1 MLISDW
7 SSDVCSSELVAP
19 PRAMVAAIGRGSP
32 APPASPGNLPPILAH
47 ERSAVLDQPAVQ
59 PHEAMAGL
67 HLLRRQEAGLQAV
80 DGQGHHMDK
89 GWFIGRNGET
99 MKKRHGLTYQMEE
112 KAATDRCRSPPFRS
126 KRADRTARPCSL
138 ESHVHARIIIAAVD
152 AIGREG
158 RIFARRIATLLIGQL
173 RVADELLG
181 QIGREHV

>member
-1 MLISDW
+1 
-7 SSDVCSSELVAP
+7 
-19 PRAMVAAIGRGSP
+19 
-32 APPASPGNLPPILAH
+32 
-47 ERSAVLDQPAVQ
+47 
-59 PHEAMAGL
+59 
-67 HLLRRQEAGLQAV
+67 
-80 DGQGHHMDK
+80 
-89 GWFIGRNGET
+89 

-181 QIGREHV
+181 PLRRIFVEQIVCADGNLDRLGDLIRSDERRVGKECVSTCRSRWSPYH